1 MPAEAGASHRLWGG
15 WVLSALLTLLFAC
28 NPSSSASATS
38 IAVSSSPV
46 ATPDRLAEPALPAD
60 PTQYEQGRHLYWLNC
75 MPCHGDSGQGLTGEF
90 RSLWEEDHQN
100 CWARGCHAGRVGDG
114 GFPLPRTIPG
124 IISSSGN
131 LPVYATPETLY
142 DYLCSTHPP
151 QRPGALTEGEYW
163 ALTAYVLAEN
173 GCLSPDQELGP

>member
-1 MPAEAGASHRLWGG
+1 MDTARLSITS
-15 WVLSALLTLLFAC
+15 VLLALLFALLSAC
-28 NPSSSASATS
+28 RVSPSPPQATLPSTVSQLSSD
-38 IAVSSSPV
+38 P
-46 ATPDRLAEPALPAD
+46 LAEPYLPRN

-75 MPCHGDSGQGLTGEF
+75 MPCHGDSGQGLTDEF

-124 IISSSGN
+124 IISPSSD
-131 LPVYATPETLY
+131 LPAYATPETLY

-173 GCLSPDQELGP
+173 GCLAPGQELGP